1 MGIVKY
7 SKSSQ
12 NSKFTLYLQYL
23 NKEVRDKVDFLHADK
38 RQIFLQVD
46 FNILSIKFFYKV
58 ILSLLMG
65 MIKHSQG
72 TESNKLAIAL
82 QYLKNKIIQKAF

>member
-1 MGIVKY
+1 MGMVKY
-7 SKSSQ
+7 SQSSQ
-12 NSKFTLYLQYL
+12 NSNFTLYLQYL
-23 NKEVRDKVDFLHADK
+23 NKEVRDKVDLLHADK
-38 RQIFLQVD
+38 RQSFLQVD